1 MNLDKSTFRELEQK
15 YGLNAP
21 ETTEVIL
28 GFEKMLDVTRY
39 GFSIVERGFD
49 SFWDA
54 EFVSIIPIYF
64 ADGVKEATRLVKE
77 KGIKIRIITEVK
89 ERNLNSVKQLLELY
103 QVRHIEGIKGNFGIL
118 DRRQY
123 IVMMFSS
130 YDKPPEQTLFSNSK
144 TFVEQ
149 QQYVFDTLWERATPA
164 NVKIRQIEMAHEPEF
179 TKDNL
184 NEQETNRILKELIDC
199 STKEILI
206 LLPVPESFN
215 HLREHG
221 IFDALI
227 TATLRHV
234 DVRILVGGISTDDTI
249 HQRNIEGLNKNI
261 SMRYLPLR
269 TELPISCIDI
279 IIDYKFTL
287 SVEESNSE
295 LYYGNKEKQLATYS
309 NRESKA
315 MVSSSIFENYWMKA
329 S

>member
-1 MNLDKSTFRELEQK
+1 MVL
-15 YGLNAP
+15 
-21 ETTEVIL
+21 
-28 GFEKMLDVTRY
+28 
-39 GFSIVERGFD
+39 
-49 SFWDA
+49 
-54 EFVSIIPIYF
+54 
-64 ADGVKEATRLVKE
+64 RLVKE

-234 DVRILVGGISTDDTI
+234 
-249 HQRNIEGLNKNI
+249 
-261 SMRYLPLR
+261 
-269 TELPISCIDI
+269 
-279 IIDYKFTL
+279 
-287 SVEESNSE
+287 
-295 LYYGNKEKQLATYS
+295 
-309 NRESKA
+309 
-315 MVSSSIFENYWMKA
+315 
-329 S
+329 

>member
-1 MNLDKSTFRELEQK
+1 MEQK

-21 ETTEVIL
+21 ERTEVIL
-28 GFEKMLDVTRY
+28 GFENMLDVTRY
-39 GFSIVERGFD
+39 GFSIVEKGFD

-54 EFVSIIPIYF
+54 EFVSIVPIYF

-77 KGIKIRIITEVK
+77 KGVKIRIITEVK
-89 ERNLNSVKQLLELY
+89 ENNLDSVKQLLELY
-103 QVRHIEGIKGNFGIL
+103 EVRHLEGIKGNFGIL

-149 QQYVFDTLWERATPA
+149 QQYVFDTLWERAAPA

-179 TKDNL
+179 IKNDL
-184 NEQETNRILKELIDC
+184 NQQETNKVLKELIDC

-206 LLPVPESFN
+206 LLPRPESIK
-215 HLREHG
+215 HLRERD
-221 IFDALI
+221 IFDALSS
-227 TATLRHV
+227 AT
-234 DVRILVGGISTDDTI
+234 VRNVEIRIIIAGVGTDDTI
-249 HQRNIEGLNKNI
+249 HQRNIGGLYKNI
-261 SMRYLPLR
+261 SLRYLR
-269 TELPISCIDI
+269 AELSFNRIDI

-287 SVEESNSE
+287 SVEENHGA
-295 LYYGNKEKQLATYS
+295 LPDGNKEKQLAVYA
-309 NRESKA
+309 NKESKA

-329 S
+329 N